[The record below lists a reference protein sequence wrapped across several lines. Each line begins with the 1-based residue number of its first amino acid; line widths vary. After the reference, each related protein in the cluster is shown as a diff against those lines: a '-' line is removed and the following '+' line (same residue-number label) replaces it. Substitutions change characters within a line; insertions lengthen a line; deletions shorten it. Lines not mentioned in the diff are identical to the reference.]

1 MHCTLAALCALCGF
15 TLASGLNSAQLA
27 DVLLKQDH
35 LEHSRAVKA
44 VHRGTFDL
52 HTDSR
57 NTPTTVTYE
66 GFFSR
71 LQESFGAFIGGV
83 ILIIFSFPVLWF
95 NESRSARMESLASW
109 GETQCRS
116 VSGQTVDEENRDWL
130 VHIQSAQAS
139 GVARMSDARFDVMFE
154 RGYLRLQS
162 TVEVYQIVEHEKK
175 EEKEKF
181 GGGKETITTYTY
193 TEEWSSIWHDS
204 SSYRDRSKQNSKPIG
219 LDLGSRTVNCSRVEY
234 GEAFLLTEQLVEQFH
249 NFDDAAAQLE
259 DSVKCEKGG
268 VSFTKAA
275 DNYFYFRK
283 EALGA
288 SSAAVGDAR
297 VRFECVKDC
306 TASVVALQVE
316 TAGDKRDSFLPYR
329 LISRPLCGRMSEEE
343 EKAAL
348 RKLAARSKADLAS
361 EAQVGTGC
369 LWCLC
374 CACNV
379 VNWLCAGLLTP
390 EIYHLFPGNKDKSA
404 CFSEI
409 RLRAKVLV
417 WVLRLVGW
425 LMLFIGFYALFQP
438 FLTLIKVIPL
448 LGPILSKVGGALI
461 WVICGVGTLAV
472 ASVIVC
478 LAYLFFHPLVALCF
492 SLIAALVVVVPIV
505 LINAL

>member
-175 EEKEKF
+175 EEKEK
-181 GGGKETITTYTY
+181 KEKKGEKSDK
-193 TEEWSSIWHDS
+193 EEDKKSEKSDREADES
-204 SSYRDRSKQNSKPIG
+204 RD
-219 LDLGSRTVNCSRVEY
+219 D
-234 GEAFLLTEQLVEQFH
+234 
-249 NFDDAAAQLE
+249 
-259 DSVKCEKGG
+259 
-268 VSFTKAA
+268 
-275 DNYFYFRK
+275 
-283 EALGA
+283 
-288 SSAAVGDAR
+288 GDAESR
-297 VRFECVKDC
+297 SEPES
-306 TASVVALQVE
+306 T
-316 TAGDKRDSFLPYR
+316 TAGAA
-329 LISRPLCGRMSEEE
+329 IS
-343 EKAAL
+343 
-348 RKLAARSKADLAS
+348 SKAAS
-361 EAQVGTGC
+361 EAEQEEESKEEEDKKDGDNVEARAEGC
-369 LWCLC
+369 S
-374 CACNV
+374 
-379 VNWLCAGLLTP
+379 
-390 EIYHLFPGNKDKSA
+390 D
-404 CFSEI
+404 
-409 RLRAKVLV
+409 AKVAA
-417 WVLRLVGW
+417 GDE
-425 LMLFIGFYALFQP
+425 
-438 FLTLIKVIPL
+438 
-448 LGPILSKVGGALI
+448 GGDEK
-461 WVICGVGTLAV
+461 G
-472 ASVIVC
+472 
-478 LAYLFFHPLVALCF
+478 
-492 SLIAALVVVVPIV
+492 AAKDT
-505 LINAL
+505 